1 MKLRAVKLAIAVSV
15 LAAVTAS
22 ADNTLRRHL
31 KPINEPKPSVT
42 VVSVA
47 DTVAATGGELTFAG
61 YDKPLLSRKET
72 FLVTNHYTDTVRSVT
87 VRINYLDL
95 SGRQLH
101 SDCTTLECDIPPG
114 QTRSVAKKSWDLQQ
128 TYYYHLGKKPRTAG
142 VTPFTV
148 TITPINF
155 TVPKR

>member
-1 MKLRAVKLAIAVSV
+1 MKLIP
-15 LAAVTAS
+15 VTLVITLSALLS
-22 ADNTLRRHL
+22 ITALADNTLRRHL
-31 KPINEPKPSVT
+31 KPISEPQTAVIAPAVT
-42 VVSVA
+42 
-47 DTVAATGGELTFAG
+47 DTVAAAGGELTFAG

-72 FLVTNHYTDTVRSVT
+72 FLVTNHYSDTVRSVT
-87 VRINYLDL
+87 VRIDYLDL

-114 QTRSVAKKSWDLQQ
+114 QTRRVAKKSWDLQQ
-128 TYYYHLGKKPRTAG
+128 TYYYHLGKKPRTSG

-148 TITPINF
+148 TITPIQF